1 MANNNNSGSRNN
13 YVVPQSS
20 RAIDQLKMEAASTL
34 GVTLGADTSSR
45 QNGSVGGQI
54 TKQLVQIAEQSLAG
68 RA

>member
-13 YVVPQSS
+13 YVVPQAS

-54 TKQLVQIAEQSLAG
+54 TKSLVQIAEQTLAG
-68 RA
+68 RG